1 MSTTLKNAIH
11 SKWAVLCLV
20 NLFIA
25 SILGVLMRYKIVYE
39 LPGLVQNHLLHA
51 HSHFVFQGWISLVL
65 FCILVMFLLPKELSH
80 KKVYSI
86 LFWVMQVSAFGMLF
100 TFLYNG
106 YYPLSIAFS
115 TLTQFAF
122 YWFAIQFW
130 LDLRK
135 TDTHQVAK
143 WFAYGALW
151 CGVIS
156 SLGPYALGYYS
167 VTKTSSALSIRTS
180 IYFYLHFQYNG
191 WFLFSIFSIFI
202 NWFDRR
208 FLLPKGELKWFFILM
223 ALSIIPGYALSIIG
237 YYQTPIVLINS
248 YFSVI
253 TQGIATIIFSVFI
266 FKNKHEI
273 KGQLSV
279 IARRLW
285 YIAFFSLILKVIMQS
300 LSLSPELAGVAF
312 SFRPLVIGYLHLVF
326 ICIVTF
332 FIFGHLIQFQKLQYS
347 TSYASYY
354 GIIIFVL
361 FSVANE
367 FILFLQALGF
377 YIEMHVKHVPE
388 SLLYASI
395 GMAVGLLLFVMGQ
408 FSKRQLYKTAK

>member
-1 MSTTLKNAIH
+1 MKLTLKNSIP

-65 FCILVMFLLPKELSH
+65 VCVLVLFLLPKEAAQ
-80 KKVYSI
+80 KKAYFY
-86 LFWVMQVSAFGMLF
+86 LFWVMQLSAFGMLF

-115 TLTQFAF
+115 TLTQLAF

-135 TDTHQVAK
+135 SDTHQVAK
-143 WFAYGALW
+143 WFAIAALW
-151 CGVIS
+151 CGIIS

-167 VTKTSSALSIRTS
+167 ATKTSSALSIRTS

-191 WFLFSIFSIFI
+191 WFLFSIFSVFI
-202 NWFDRR
+202 NWFHKR
-208 FLLPKGELKWFFILM
+208 FLLDKNALKWFFIFS
-223 ALSIIPGYALSIIG
+223 AVSIIPGYALSIIG
-237 YYQTPIVLINS
+237 YYQTPGVIINS

-253 TQGIATIIFSVFI
+253 TQGIATVLFAIFIVQNRA
-266 FKNKHEI
+266 KI
-273 KGQLSV
+273 KSQLSK
-279 IARRLW
+279 ITRRLW
-285 YIAFFSLILKVIMQS
+285 YIAFFSLLLKVLMQS
-300 LSLSPELAGVAF
+300 LSLSPELANVAF

-332 FIFGHLIQFQKLQYS
+332 FLFGHLIQFQKLKFN
-347 TSYASYY
+347 TSYAAYY
-354 GIIIFVL
+354 GVIIFVL

-367 FILFLQALGF
+367 VILFLQAFGF
-377 YIEMHVKHVPE
+377 YVEMHVPHVPI
-388 SLLYASI
+388 SLIYASI
-395 GMAVGLLLFVMGQ
+395 GMALGLLLFLLGQ
-408 FSKRQLYKTAK
+408 FSKPKLV